1 MLNIGLSEL
10 LLVVVAALL
19 ILRPKDYPVIIRAVA
34 KAVREFRAFV
44 EGMRGQVDGALRD
57 AGLHELKGQVTG
69 TITDLQGKAQ
79 PTYDISDLTGSTPTA
94 PADKADA

>member
-19 ILRPKDYPVIIRAVA
+19 ILRPKDYPVIIRALA
-34 KAVREFRAFV
+34 KAMREFRALV
-44 EGMRGQVDGALRD
+44 AGMRGQVDGALRD

-69 TITDLQGKAQ
+69 TITDLNGKAQ
-79 PTYDISDLTGSTPTA
+79 PTYDISDLTGAKPQAPRPT
-94 PADKADA
+94 DDA